1 MDNIINC
8 MSVSDL
14 NFSEV
19 ENAMHLDLSEGEY
32 PFLDDGK
39 SFSKNYFTKIHRNAI
54 QILQDLFQQ
63 SKTIDIVLVYYL
75 YGNSFKKTRFK
86 EKFSYFNNDET
97 PSFKEYINDE
107 GIQCYVFAF
116 KNKSLKD
123 LNYKKLAR
131 AICNQDFKGL
141 FPTINQKDN
150 YLDIYLMDS
159 ERGILYHLYDD
170 RGLWLYFI
178 NKQSYTNYSQKY
190 SNLLFDVS
198 DEID

>member
-1 MDNIINC
+1 M
-8 MSVSDL
+8 L
-14 NFSEV
+14 
-19 ENAMHLDLSEGEY
+19 
-32 PFLDDGK
+32 
-39 SFSKNYFTKIHRNAI
+39 
-54 QILQDLFQQ
+54 
-63 SKTIDIVLVYYL
+63 
-75 YGNSFKKTRFK
+75 
-86 EKFSYFNNDET
+86 
-97 PSFKEYINDE
+97 SFKEYINDE